1 MYQGIQTQPQAY
13 NSGNYYQNTNPYG
26 NQYQQRYPAV
36 ESVPGS
42 YSMTPQGTYLKGR
55 PVASIEEARAALID
69 LDGSLYVFTD
79 IGNKKIYTKQ
89 INLDGTATLNTY
101 SLVVDDPTTNANLE
115 YVTKIEFNQALNS
128 IQNMFN
134 NLTLNQQP
142 LQQPQQQLPQKEEEV
157 KKTTLNSF

>member
-1 MYQGIQTQPQAY
+1 MYQGIQAQPQTY
-13 NSGNYYQNTNPYG
+13 NNGNFYQNTNPYG

-36 ESVPGS
+36 ESVPNS

-101 SLVVDDPTTNANLE
+101 SLVADDPTANTNAE

-134 NLTLNQQP
+134 NLTLNQPP
-142 LQQPQQQLPQKEEEV
+142 LQQPQPLLQKEEEV

>member
-1 MYQGIQTQPQAY
+1 MYQGIQSQPQNY
-13 NSGNYYQNTNPYG
+13 SGGNYYQNTNPYG
-26 NQYQQRYPAV
+26 NQYQQRFPAI
-36 ESVPGS
+36 ESIPGS
-42 YSMTPQGTYLKGR
+42 YPMTPQGTYLKGR

-101 SLVVDDPTTNANLE
+101 SLVVEDPTTNANLE

-134 NLTLNQQP
+134 NLTLTQPP
-142 LQQPQQQLPQKEEEV
+142 LQQPQQQPPKEEEV
-157 KKTTLNSF
+157 KKTTLNNF

>member
-1 MYQGIQTQPQAY
+1 MYQGIQAQPQAY
-13 NSGNYYQNTNPYG
+13 NNGSFYQNTNPYG

-36 ESVPGS
+36 ETIPNS

-55 PVASIEEARAALID
+55 PVASMEEARAALID
-69 LDGSLYVFTD
+69 LDGSIYVFTD

-101 SLVVDDPTTNANLE
+101 RLEIEDPTTNVNTE
-115 YVTKIEFNQALNS
+115 YVTKMEFNQALNS

-134 NLTLNQQP
+134 NLTTLNQQP
-142 LQQPQQQLPQKEEEV
+142 SQSLQSQVKEEEV
-157 KKTTLNSF
+157 KKTTLNNF